1 MSRRPINPVVNYS
14 RQCSENVLALIAEIK
29 ARKHLTDA
37 ALAKT
42 INMNPNTF
50 TARKQD
56 PGTFRMFEVWAMLQI
71 LNVPDEKKKSI
82 VVIEEG
88 GQAV

>member
-1 MSRRPINPVVNYS
+1 MSRRPANPVVNYS
-14 RQCSENVLALIAEIK
+14 RQCSENVLAIIAEVK

-37 ALAKT
+37 ALAKA
-42 INMNPNTF
+42 INMKPNTF
-50 TARKQD
+50 AARKQK
-56 PGTFRMFEVWAMLQI
+56 PETFRMFEVWAIFQI
-71 LNVPDEKKKSI
+71 LGVSDEKRKTV